1 MSSGRKK
8 DKTGLLIFILATFLA
23 LILFFKLINL
33 YISEGVINT
42 NYRDPEI
49 DTQYFRGTIYD
60 RSGNILAMD
69 RTTYIIEIEA
79 ERVSEVSRL
88 SSIIAPYTYEDAV
101 TLENMIRS
109 NNRLSLKSNLLMAE
123 ADRFNELMKSERFDH
138 LVSLSEKRE
147 RIYPIGEH
155 GRLIIGREN
164 DESSFSAEA
173 MYDEL
178 LEPRL
183 TLSEMSSSGEDI
195 TLSLSQ
201 RIQYVADHILRS
213 YVSPESDEY
222 LMLCLLDYKT
232 GEIYALSS
240 TSENERGID
249 FDALKMALS
258 SGEYTILKTAEKKE
272 METPDDIRTRID
284 EREVSVIYSGDYAI
298 VTSSSSA
305 EALDGA
311 SKEFRTMLSL

>member
-8 DKTGLLIFILATFLA
+8 DKTGLLIFILATVLA
-23 LILFFKLINL
+23 LILVLKLINL

-49 DTQYFRGTIYD
+49 ETQYFRGTIYD

-69 RTTYIIEIEA
+69 RMTYIIEIEA

-88 SSIIAPYTYEDAV
+88 SSIIAPYTDEDAV

-109 NNRLSLKSNLLMAE
+109 NSRLSLKSNLLMAE
-123 ADRFNELMKSERFDH
+123 AERFNELMKSERFDH

-155 GRLIIGREN
+155 GRLVIGMEN
-164 DESSFSAEA
+164 DESSFSAESI
-173 MYDEL
+173 YDEL

-213 YVSPESDEY
+213 YVSPGSDEY

-232 GEIYALSS
+232 GEIYALSA
-240 TSENERGID
+240 TAEDESEID
-249 FDALKMALS
+249 FDALKMALP

-284 EREVSVIYSGDYAI
+284 EREVSVTYSGDYAI

>member
-8 DKTGLLIFILATFLA
+8 DKTGLLIFILATVLA
-23 LILFFKLINL
+23 LILVLKLINL

-49 DTQYFRGTIYD
+49 ETQYFRGTIYD

-69 RTTYIIEIEA
+69 RMTYIIEIEA

-88 SSIIAPYTYEDAV
+88 SSIIAPYTDEDAV

-109 NNRLSLKSNLLMAE
+109 NSRLSLKSNLLMAE
-123 ADRFNELMKSERFDH
+123 AERFNELMKSERFDH

-155 GRLIIGREN
+155 GRLVIGMEK
-164 DESSFSAEA
+164 DGSSFSAESI
-173 MYDEL
+173 YDEL

-213 YVSPESDEY
+213 YVSPGSDEY

-232 GEIYALSS
+232 GEIYALSA
-240 TSENERGID
+240 TAEDESEID
-249 FDALKMALS
+249 FDALKIALP

-284 EREVSVIYSGDYAI
+284 EREVSVTYSGDYTI

>member
-8 DKTGLLIFILATFLA
+8 DKTGLLIFILATVLA

-33 YISEGVINT
+33 YISEGIINT

-123 ADRFNELMKSERFDH
+123 ADRFNELMKSERLDH

-155 GRLIIGREN
+155 GRLVIGREN

-240 TSENERGID
+240 TAEDERKID
-249 FDALKMALS
+249 FDALKMAL
-258 SGEYTILKTAEKKE
+258 
-272 METPDDIRTRID
+272 ETPDDIRTRID

>member
-8 DKTGLLIFILATFLA
+8 DKTGLLIFILATVLA

-33 YISEGVINT
+33 YISEGIINT

-109 NNRLSLKSNLLMAE
+109 NSRLSLKSNLLMAE

-155 GRLIIGREN
+155 GRLVIGREN

-249 FDALKMALS
+249 FDALKMALP
-258 SGEYTILKTAEKKE
+258 SGEYTILKTTEKKE
-272 METPDDIRTRID
+272 LETPDDIRTRID

-305 EALDGA
+305 EPLDGA